1 MDNGCL
7 NKTQK
12 FEHLIDLLNRSNF
25 EKTNNSNSINFQDQS
40 KLFSCYENIM
50 EHWGKSSEN
59 FCWFISESIQ
69 SLTKCTAVQR
79 FLKAQFLQYSSIF
92 RKSQSTYL

>member
-50 EHWGKSSEN
+50 EH
-59 FCWFISESIQ
+59 
-69 SLTKCTAVQR
+69 
-79 FLKAQFLQYSSIF
+79 
-92 RKSQSTYL
+92 